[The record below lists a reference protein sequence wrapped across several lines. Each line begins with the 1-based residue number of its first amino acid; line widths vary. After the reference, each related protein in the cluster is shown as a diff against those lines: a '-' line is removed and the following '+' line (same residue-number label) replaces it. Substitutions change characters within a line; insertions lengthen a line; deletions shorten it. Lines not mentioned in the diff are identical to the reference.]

1 MSSSRSPMTSRI
13 RPLFLGLLVLYCTLA
28 PWRGLAAD
36 EKTYRVAY
44 LQTAPRAATNHF
56 LAAMED
62 AFRQLGYHPGRN
74 LILDYRFADGKP
86 EQLSTLA
93 DELALLK
100 PHVFVTAL
108 NPVTVS
114 VMRISGT
121 IPIVTTVGTDM
132 VEARLVQ
139 SLARPGGN
147 VTGLTLDVGRDII
160 AKRLQLLREAVPG
173 TARLLIAANPDFAAR
188 GRPGALSDLQDT
200 ARSLGFEV
208 RMLNIG
214 KDPERFPASFAA
226 AADGP
231 AVALYIFGDPFTFTH
246 RKQLAELAAKHRI
259 PAIAGAR
266 EYADQGALLSYGA
279 DIRDLY
285 RRAAGY
291 VDRILKGAKAA
302 DLPIEQ
308 PSKFQFIVNLRTAKL
323 LGVSIPPP
331 LLVRADE
338 LLQ

>member
-1 MSSSRSPMTSRI
+1 
-13 RPLFLGLLVLYCTLA
+13 
-28 PWRGLAAD
+28 
-36 EKTYRVAY
+36 
-44 LQTAPRAATNHF
+44 
-56 LAAMED
+56 MED
-62 AFRQLGYHPGRN
+62 AFRRLGYHPGRN

-86 EQLSTLA
+86 ERLSALA
-93 DELALLK
+93 NELVLLK

-114 VMRISGT
+114 VMQVSGS

-132 VEARLVQ
+132 VEARLAQ

-173 TARLLIAANPDFAAR
+173 IARLLIAANPDFAAR
-188 GRPGALSDLQDT
+188 GRPGALSDLEET

-214 KDPERFPASFAA
+214 REPERFPAAFAA
-226 AADGP
+226 VAGGP
-231 AVALYIFGDPFTFTH
+231 ATALYIFGDPFTFTH
-246 RKQLAELAAKHRI
+246 RKRLVELAANHRI

-266 EYADQGALLSYGA
+266 EYVDQGALLSYGA

-285 RRAAGY
+285 RRAPGY

-308 PSKFQFIVNLRTAKL
+308 PSQFQFIINLRTARL
-323 LGVSIPPP
+323 IGVSVPSP

-338 LLQ
+338 VIQ